1 MTGFKTWVSAA
12 RLRTL
17 PLSISG
23 IIVGTT
29 IAVHQGYFSIV
40 IFSLALGTTLGLQI
54 LSNFANDYG
63 DGVKGTD
70 NEDRVGPARALQSG
84 IITEKEMK
92 QGIVVTAILTLF
104 MAMLLIYS
112 AFGQEHFWYAIIFF
126 LLGVSAIVAAI
137 KYTIGTNAYGYRGLG
152 DVFVFIFFGLVAVL
166 GTYFLYAREIYWIAI
181 LPAIAIGMLS
191 AGVLNLNNMRD
202 RISDEKS
209 GKITLVVKMGAKRA
223 KNYHYSLIFGA
234 IFSLIIFSVLMS
246 KELNNFIY
254 IVAFIPLVLHLKRV
268 VQNEDPGELDPELK
282 ILALTT
288 FAIATLFGI
297 GLII

>member
-1 MTGFKTWVSAA
+1 MSGKKTWVHAA

-17 PLSISG
+17 PLSVSG

-29 IAVHQGYFSIV
+29 IAVQQGYFSLV

-70 NEDRVGPARALQSG
+70 NEDRIGPEREIQG
-84 IITEKEMK
+84 GMITVREMK
-92 QGIVVTAILTLF
+92 QGIVATAVLTLF
-104 MAMLLIYS
+104 MAILLIYS
-112 AFGQEHFWYAIIFF
+112 AFGQDHFIYAIIFF
-126 LLGVSAIVAAI
+126 LLGVSAIIAAI
-137 KYTIGTNAYGYRGLG
+137 KYTIGANAYGYKGLG
-152 DVFVFIFFGLVAVL
+152 DVFVFIFFGLVSVF
-166 GTYFLYAREIYWIAI
+166 GTYFLYARELYWTAL
-181 LPAIAIGMLS
+181 LPAAAIGMLS

-209 GKITLVVKMGAKRA
+209 GKINLVVKMGESNS

-234 IFSLIIFSVLMS
+234 IFFLIIFTVLTA

-254 IVAFIPLVLHLKRV
+254 LLAFIPLVLHLKRV
-268 VQNEDPGELDPELK
+268 VQNKDPQKLDPELK
-282 ILALTT
+282 YLALTT
-288 FAIATLFGI
+288 FAIAVLFGI

>member
-1 MTGFKTWVSAA
+1 MRGFKTWIDAA

-23 IIVGTT
+23 IIVGTP
-29 IAVHQGYFSIV
+29 IAVHQGYFNIV

-70 NEDRVGPARALQSG
+70 NQDRVGPTRALQG
-84 IITEKEMK
+84 GMITEKEMK
-92 QGIVVTAILTLF
+92 QGIVLTAILTLF
-104 MAMLLIYS
+104 MAVLLIYS

-137 KYTIGTNAYGYRGLG
+137 KYTVGTNAYGYRGLG

-166 GTYFLYAREIYWIAI
+166 GTYFLYAREIYWIAL
-181 LPAIAIGMLS
+181 LPATAIGMLS

-209 GKITLVVKMGAKRA
+209 GKITLVVKMGQKWA
-223 KNYHYSLIFGA
+223 KNYHYSLILGA

-254 IVAFIPLVLHLKRV
+254 IIAFIPLVLHLKRV
-268 VQNEDPGELDPELK
+268 VQNEDPQKLDPELK
-282 ILALTT
+282 VLALTT
-288 FAIATLFGI
+288 FAIAVLFGI

>member
-1 MTGFKTWVSAA
+1 MRGFKTWIDAA

-29 IAVHQGYFSIV
+29 IAVHQGYFNIV

-70 NEDRVGPARALQSG
+70 NQDRVGPTRALQG
-84 IITEKEMK
+84 GMITEKEMK
-92 QGIVVTAILTLF
+92 QGIVLTAILTLF
-104 MAMLLIYS
+104 MAVLLIYS

-137 KYTIGTNAYGYRGLG
+137 KYTVGTNAYGYRGLG

-166 GTYFLYAREIYWIAI
+166 GTYFLYAREIYWIAL
-181 LPAIAIGMLS
+181 LPATAIGMLS

-209 GKITLVVKMGAKRA
+209 GKITLVVKMGQKWA
-223 KNYHYSLIFGA
+223 KNYHYSLILGA

-254 IVAFIPLVLHLKRV
+254 IIAFIPLVLHLKRV
-268 VQNEDPGELDPELK
+268 VQNEDPQKLDPELK
-282 ILALTT
+282 VLALTT
-288 FAIATLFGI
+288 FAIAVLFGI

>member
-70 NEDRVGPARALQSG
+70 NEDRVGPPRALQSG
-84 IITEKEMK
+84 MITEKEMK

-126 LLGVSAIVAAI
+126 ILGVSAIVAAI

-223 KNYHYSLIFGA
+223 KNYHYSLILGA
-234 IFSLIIFSVLMS
+234 IFSLVIFSVLMS

-254 IVAFIPLVLHLKRV
+254 ILAFIPLVLHLKRV
-268 VQNEDPGELDPELK
+268 VQNEDPQKLDPELK

-288 FAIATLFGI
+288 FAIASLFGI
-297 GLII
+297 V

>member
-1 MTGFKTWVSAA
+1 
-12 RLRTL
+12 
-17 PLSISG
+17 
-23 IIVGTT
+23 
-29 IAVHQGYFSIV
+29 
-40 IFSLALGTTLGLQI
+40 
-54 LSNFANDYG
+54 
-63 DGVKGTD
+63 
-70 NEDRVGPARALQSG
+70 
-84 IITEKEMK
+84 MK
-92 QGIVVTAILTLF
+92 QGIVVTAILTLL
-104 MAMLLIYS
+104 MASLLIYS

-166 GTYFLYAREIYWIAI
+166 GTYFLYAQEIYWIAI

-209 GKITLVVKMGAKRA
+209 GKITLVVKMGAERA
-223 KNYHYSLIFGA
+223 KNYHYSLILGA
-234 IFSLIIFSVLMS
+234 IFSLVIFSVLMS

-254 IVAFIPLVLHLKRV
+254 ILGFIPLVLHLKRV
-268 VQNEDPGELDPELK
+268 VQNEDPRKLDPELK

-288 FAIATLFGI
+288 FAIASLFGI